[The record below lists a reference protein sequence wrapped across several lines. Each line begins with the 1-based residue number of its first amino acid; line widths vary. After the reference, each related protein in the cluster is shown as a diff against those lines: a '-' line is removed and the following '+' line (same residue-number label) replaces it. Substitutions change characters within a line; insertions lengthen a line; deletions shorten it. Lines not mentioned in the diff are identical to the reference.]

1 MIKPLQGQVLVEIQ
15 PLPTT
20 TSGGIEIPERNRS
33 PEEVEAT
40 HLNPQKPLPLI
51 GKVVGIGKWPPLKNG
66 MLRLPEF
73 GLGAKVLVYFN
84 AGTPLQRDSGRKLR
98 LVRLDEVLA
107 VLS

>member
-1 MIKPLQGQVLVEIQ
+1 MIRPLTGQVLVELQ

-40 HLNPQKPLPLI
+40 HLNPEKPKPL
-51 GKVVGIGKWPPLKNG
+51 VGIVRAIGKWPPLKNG

-73 GLGAKVLVYFN
+73 GLGARVLVYFN
-84 AGTPLQRDSGRKLR
+84 AGTPLQRDSGGKLR

-107 VLS
+107 VLG